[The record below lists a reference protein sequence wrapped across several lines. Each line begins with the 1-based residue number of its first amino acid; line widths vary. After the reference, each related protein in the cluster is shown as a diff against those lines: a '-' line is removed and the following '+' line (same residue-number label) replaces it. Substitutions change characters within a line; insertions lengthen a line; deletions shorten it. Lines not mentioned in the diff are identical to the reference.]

1 MENVKTT
8 GAVFTPSFIVNLILD
23 NIHYDNENI
32 LHKKIM
38 EPSFGDGVFLLE
50 IVSRFISIAKQYGET
65 HIETLLNT
73 YIYGIEKEEVF
84 VSEAKQRLNELLK
97 KEGLLPIPWTH
108 LYHADTTDMY
118 THFVGMFD
126 YVVGNPPYVRIHN
139 LSESV
144 REKMN
149 EMMFMKGNTDL
160 YMAFYEIGL
169 AMLKENGIL
178 SFITPNSFLKNT
190 SQANFREYLI
200 THSLVNSIFD
210 FKSSKVF
217 ENADT
222 YTCICTLTNEEKKEM
237 YYREYDGH
245 VLQMERTFSYDYLRR
260 HGMLFID
267 KKTEKLWN
275 KITSCP
281 IKLSNKWQIQN
292 GVSTNLDSVYIGEAF
307 LDKNKERR
315 YEGCNTDEMQMVWF
329 HGHQIESNMLHR
341 CVKESKY
348 DGKIKEYILYPYEN
362 GMIINEN
369 KMKEKFPK
377 AYVYLRKN
385 KEKLMKRKMDKNI
398 PWYAF
403 GRSQGI
409 KLMEQEKV
417 VFQHIVKNKI
427 TPYLL
432 DADVVVYS
440 GLFATGKD
448 LEKLMQIYK
457 SETFLKYCRIVG
469 KPMSGGYVALSSK
482 CLKNYGIE
490 NGMLEK

>member
-38 EPSFGDGVFLLE
+38 EPSFGDGAFLLE
-50 IVSRFISIAKQYGET
+50 IVSRFISIAKQHGEI

-84 VSEAKQRLNELLK
+84 VSEAKQKLNELLK

-108 LYHADTTDMY
+108 LYHADTTDIY

-160 YMAFYEIGL
+160 YMAFYEMGL

-222 YTCICTLTNEEKKEM
+222 YTCICTLTNEEKKN
-237 YYREYDGH
+237 
-245 VLQMERTFSYDYLRR
+245 VLQRIRWTCFTNGT
-260 HGMLFID
+260 HLF
-267 KKTEKLWN
+267 L
-275 KITSCP
+275 
-281 IKLSNKWQIQN
+281 
-292 GVSTNLDSVYIGEAF
+292 
-307 LDKNKERR
+307 
-315 YEGCNTDEMQMVWF
+315 
-329 HGHQIESNMLHR
+329 
-341 CVKESKY
+341 
-348 DGKIKEYILYPYEN
+348 
-362 GMIINEN
+362 
-369 KMKEKFPK
+369 
-377 AYVYLRKN
+377 
-385 KEKLMKRKMDKNI
+385 
-398 PWYAF
+398 
-403 GRSQGI
+403 
-409 KLMEQEKV
+409 
-417 VFQHIVKNKI
+417 
-427 TPYLL
+427 
-432 DADVVVYS
+432 
-440 GLFATGKD
+440 
-448 LEKLMQIYK
+448 
-457 SETFLKYCRIVG
+457 
-469 KPMSGGYVALSSK
+469 
-482 CLKNYGIE
+482 
-490 NGMLEK
+490 